1 MQLLSSCRAN
11 GLCQPGVSRLLGL
24 LVAATVTVSVLV
36 HSALRDRTHPAVEVV
51 VVPLLA
57 GVLLALQVGAF
68 ITQRPREGGPA
79 RGAAL
84 ALALQCAVVIVSAEV
99 LDVEFCVLAGYLA
112 GTLPLVLP
120 SRFAWPLFA
129 LVVIT
134 GPVAATRADGSL
146 GHLCHMGL
154 GLLVTGLMAFTV
166 SSTMLTLRQLREYR
180 ENFARAAVQ
189 NEQSRFAR
197 DLHDLLGHTL
207 SALAMRAELL
217 HRTFQSRPELAAT
230 QTDQLLRTARQSMAE
245 IRMAVRGYRELPL
258 FSEVR
263 AAGSLLSAVGIDV
276 TLKVTALPSRGEGGA
291 AGGRHQCAP
300 AQRRLALLRPADR
313 RAGHR
318 AAGGRQR
325 RGHPRGPPRVARR
338 GQRAGQSRAAGDRP
352 RRHPRGQGLP
362 GRDVPAA
369 GRRPDHDRDRTAR
382 WHRASANRRDQNG
395 RRGVTARIRRS
406 TDRSFPRHVH
416 ALHVYDSGQGLDSL
430 RGGCV

>member
-146 GHLCHMGL
+146 SHLCHMGL

-166 SSTMLTLRQLREYR
+166 SSTMLTLRQLRDYR

-276 TLKVTALPSRGEGGA
+276 TLKVTALPSRGE
-291 AGGRHQCAP
+291 AGTALTAVLREAVTNVLRHSDASRCSVLLTAGP
-300 AQRRLALLRPADR
+300 GTVRLEVVNDGVTRADR
-313 RAGHR
+313 RASHD
-318 AAGGRQR
+318 GGSGLGNLAQR
-325 RGHPRGPPRVARR
+325 
-338 GQRAGQSRAAGDRP
+338 
-352 RRHPRGQGLP
+352 
-362 GRDVPAA
+362 
-369 GRRPDHDRDRTAR
+369 
-382 WHRASANRRDQNG
+382 
-395 RRGVTARIRRS
+395 VTA
-406 TDRSFPRHVH
+406 
-416 ALHVYDSGQGLDSL
+416 L
-430 RGGCV
+430 GGILEGRVSPDGTFRLLAVVPTTTVTVPPGGTAHLQTVVTKMADVA